1 MTLLKLFQRQN
12 AAADRATLERT
23 VKAHEDA
30 AQAVAAHKAR
40 KDTRGQHAATEKA
53 RKALH
58 DRMRAELA
66 VSHG

>member
-1 MTLLKLFQRQN
+1 MTLLKLFQRHS
-12 AAADRATLERT
+12 AAADRATLERAA
-23 VKAHEDA
+23 KAHEDA
-30 AQAVAAHKAR
+30 AQAVAVHKAR
-40 KDTRGQHAATEKA
+40 KDTRGQHIATQKA